1 MRKRFIFLLILI
13 LSLFLMIRLL
23 DNEQELRVRIIPNSN
38 SEEDIQVKEEV
49 KEEVIL
55 FLKENYSN
63 YYNTYVENIN
73 DNLEVFNTKLE
84 AYNAYGQ
91 LTYHQFNNKIYNNS
105 YIKDEEVLT
114 FIVRIGDYAGDNWW
128 GVIYPEFLEL
138 DSSEKVTYKS
148 YIYEFIKKITR
159 RTDEN

>member
-1 MRKRFIFLLILI
+1 MRKRFIILLILI
-13 LSLFLMIRLL
+13 LSIFLIIRLL
-23 DNEQELRVRIIPNSN
+23 NNEEELRVRVIPNSN
-38 SEEDIQVKEEV
+38 NEEDAQI
-49 KEEVIL
+49 KEEVIEIVIM
-55 FLKENYSN
+55 FLEENYSN
-63 YYNTYVENIN
+63 SYNTYIENIN
-73 DNLEVFNTKLE
+73 NNLDAFNTKLE